1 MPGHAL
7 RTSQNQEGDDLS
19 VSLRTPKDTSL
30 RTSKILTPKITCS
43 KGSSFASFY
52 IGVMIEMI
60 ANMVCS
66 VHSVLRT
73 SKLKY
78 LVHPGAKYSLT
89 TLFSITFDIVDK
101 HSEHHHV
108 EIDVLRVDFGGDVSN
123 LISWYCLKQGYI
135 MLYT

>member
-1 MPGHAL
+1 
-7 RTSQNQEGDDLS
+7 
-19 VSLRTPKDTSL
+19 
-30 RTSKILTPKITCS
+30 
-43 KGSSFASFY
+43 
-52 IGVMIEMI
+52 MIE
-60 ANMVCS
+60 NMVCS

-135 MLYT
+135 MLYTYDIYIYIYPQCHFIAYTNARYGN